1 MSEPGGEI
9 LDRAAKVRFVLLDVD
24 GVLTDGRL
32 LVFSDGTEGRAF
44 HARDGHGIRMGQRAG
59 LHFGLLSGRESRVVA
74 DRASELYI
82 TEVHQGVLDKGAR
95 YREICTRLGLPDE
108 AVCYVGDDVVDV
120 PVLRRVGLAVAPA
133 DAVPEALEAAHW
145 VAGRRGGD
153 GVVREVVDLLLH
165 AGGKWGAVA
174 DRYLKAK

>member
-95 YREICTRLGLPDE
+95 YREICSRLGLRT
-108 AVCYVGDDVVDV
+108 GGL
-120 PVLRRVGLAVAPA
+120 LRR
-133 DAVPEALEAAHW
+133 
-145 VAGRRGGD
+145 GRRGRTFARRVASPSSADPSEALRRALGGAD
-153 GVVREVVDLLLH
+153 
-165 AGGKWGAVA
+165 AGATGWCARWSTCCCTRAASGA
-174 DRYLKAK
+174 RSPIGT